1 MTKEE
6 LKQKVCDAIDK
17 RAEDIMSFGTSV
29 FDEPELGYKE
39 TKTSAKVQEAMDKL
53 GIPYTTGWAITGV
66 KGRLK
71 GKNSKRT
78 VAVMGELD
86 SIVCRRHPSADPV
99 TGAAHC
105 CGHFIQIS
113 DMLGVAMALKDAGAM
128 DYLGGDVVFFAV
140 PSEECIE
147 IEYRKKLMD
156 EGKIHFFGGKQEI
169 ILQGGFDDIDAAMDM
184 HAYSTD
190 DPEGNII
197 LNGGMSGFITKLIE
211 YHGKAAHAA
220 GQPHLGINA
229 LNACMLGIMGVNALR
244 ETFQEKD
251 HVRFHPIITSG
262 GDLVNVVP
270 DLVRMESYVRA
281 ASADAMKFYN
291 DRINRAL
298 RAGADAIGA
307 TCEIKDM
314 PGYLPME
321 QDKALGK
328 ICEAN
333 ADAIFG
339 KDHVDTNPPFNAGS
353 TDVGDICNLMPCIH
367 PHVGCVHGA
376 LHSAEFELFQKQA
389 AYIKTTKVMAM
400 TVIDLLYDN
409 AAGLEDILKD
419 YKPRMTK
426 EQYLAYMDSL
436 RS

>member
-6 LKQKVCDAIDK
+6 LKQKVCDTIDK

-29 FDEPELGYKE
+29 FNEPELGYKE
-39 TKTSAKVQEAMDKL
+39 TKTSTKVQEAMDKL
-53 GIPYTTGWAITGV
+53 GIPYTTGWGITGV
-66 KGRLK
+66 KGRLT
-71 GKNSKRT
+71 GKHSKRT

-169 ILQGGFDDIDAAMDM
+169 ILQGGFDDIDAAMEM

-220 GQPHLGINA
+220 GQPHLGVNA

-339 KDHVDTNPPFNAGS
+339 KEHVDTNPPFNAGS

-400 TVIDLLYDN
+400 TVIDLLYDD
-409 AAGLEDILKD
+409 AQGLEDILKD

>member
-29 FDEPELGYKE
+29 FNEPELGYKE

-53 GIPYTTGWAITGV
+53 GIPYTTGWGITGV
-66 KGRLK
+66 KGRLT
-71 GKNSKRT
+71 GKHSKRT

-169 ILQGGFDDIDAAMDM
+169 ILQGGFDNIDAAMEM

-220 GQPHLGINA
+220 GQPHLGVNA

-339 KDHVDTNPPFNAGS
+339 KEHVDTNPPFNAGS

-400 TVIDLLYDN
+400 TVIDLLYDD
-409 AAGLEDILKD
+409 AQGLEDILKD

>member
-29 FDEPELGYKE
+29 LDEPELGYKE

-169 ILQGGFDDIDAAMDM
+169 ILQGGFDDIDAAMEM

-220 GQPHLGINA
+220 GQPHLGVNA

-333 ADAIFG
+333 ADTIFG

-367 PHVGCVHGA
+367 PHVGCVHRA

>member
-29 FDEPELGYKE
+29 FNEPELGYKE

-53 GIPYTTGWAITGV
+53 GIPYTTGWGITGV
-66 KGRLK
+66 KGRLT
-71 GKNSKRT
+71 GKHSKRT

-169 ILQGGFDDIDAAMDM
+169 ILQGGFDDIDAAMEM

-220 GQPHLGINA
+220 GQPHLGVNA

-328 ICEAN
+328 LCEAN

-339 KDHVDTNPPFNAGS
+339 KEHVDTNPPFNAGS

-400 TVIDLLYDN
+400 TVIDLLYDD
-409 AAGLEDILKD
+409 AQGLEDILKD

>member
-29 FDEPELGYKE
+29 FNEPELGYKE

-53 GIPYTTGWAITGV
+53 GIPYTTGWGITGV
-66 KGRLK
+66 KGRLT
-71 GKNSKRT
+71 GKHSKRT

-169 ILQGGFDDIDAAMDM
+169 ILQGGFDDIDAAMEM

-220 GQPHLGINA
+220 GQPHLGVNA

-339 KDHVDTNPPFNAGS
+339 KEHVDTNPPFNAGS

-400 TVIDLLYDN
+400 TVIDLLYDD
-409 AAGLEDILKD
+409 AQGLEDILKD

-426 EQYLAYMDSL
+426 EQYLAYMDYLS
-436 RS
+436 S

>member
-29 FDEPELGYKE
+29 FNKPELGYKE

-53 GIPYTTGWAITGV
+53 GIPYTTGWGITGV
-66 KGRLK
+66 KGRLT
-71 GKNSKRT
+71 GKHSKRT

-169 ILQGGFDDIDAAMDM
+169 ILQGGFDDIDAAMEM

-220 GQPHLGINA
+220 GQPHLGVNA

-328 ICEAN
+328 LCEAN

-339 KDHVDTNPPFNAGS
+339 KEHVDTNPPFNAGS

-400 TVIDLLYDN
+400 TVIDLLYDD
-409 AAGLEDILKD
+409 AQGLEDILKD

>member
-29 FDEPELGYKE
+29 FNEPELGYKE

-53 GIPYTTGWAITGV
+53 GIPYTTGWGITGV
-66 KGRLK
+66 KGRLT
-71 GKNSKRT
+71 GKHSKRT

-169 ILQGGFDDIDAAMDM
+169 ILQGGFDDIDAAMEM

-190 DPEGNII
+190 DQEGNII

-220 GQPHLGINA
+220 GQPHLGVNV

-339 KDHVDTNPPFNAGS
+339 KEHVDTNPPFNAGS

-400 TVIDLLYDN
+400 TVIDLLYDD
-409 AAGLEDILKD
+409 AQGLEDILKD

>member
-29 FDEPELGYKE
+29 LDEPELGYKE

-169 ILQGGFDDIDAAMDM
+169 ILQGGFDDIDAAMEM

-220 GQPHLGINA
+220 GQPHLGVNA
-229 LNACMLGIMGVNALR
+229 LNACMLGIMVVNALR

-333 ADAIFG
+333 ADTIFG

>member
-6 LKQKVCDAIDK
+6 LKQKVCDTIDK

-29 FDEPELGYKE
+29 FNEPELGYKE
-39 TKTSAKVQEAMDKL
+39 TKTSTKVQEAMDKL
-53 GIPYTTGWAITGV
+53 GIPYTTGWGIAGV
-66 KGRLK
+66 KGRLT
-71 GKNSKRT
+71 GKHSKRT

-169 ILQGGFDDIDAAMDM
+169 ILQGGFDDIDAAMEM

-190 DPEGNII
+190 DQEGNII

-220 GQPHLGINA
+220 GQPHLGVNA

-339 KDHVDTNPPFNAGS
+339 KEHVDTNPPFNAGS

-400 TVIDLLYDN
+400 TVIDLLYDD
-409 AAGLEDILKD
+409 AQGLEDILKD

>member
-29 FDEPELGYKE
+29 LDEPELGYKE

-169 ILQGGFDDIDAAMDM
+169 ILQGGFDDIDAAMEM

>member
-29 FDEPELGYKE
+29 FNKPELGYKE

-53 GIPYTTGWAITGV
+53 GIPYTTGWGITGV
-66 KGRLK
+66 KGRLT
-71 GKNSKRT
+71 GKHSKRT

-169 ILQGGFDDIDAAMDM
+169 ILQGGFDDIDAAMEM

-220 GQPHLGINA
+220 GQPHLGVNA

-339 KDHVDTNPPFNAGS
+339 KEHVDTNPPFNAGS

-400 TVIDLLYDN
+400 TVIDLLYDD
-409 AAGLEDILKD
+409 AQGLEDILKD

>member
-29 FDEPELGYKE
+29 FNEPELGYKE

-53 GIPYTTGWAITGV
+53 GIPYTTGWGITGV
-66 KGRLK
+66 KGRLT
-71 GKNSKRT
+71 GKHSKRT

-169 ILQGGFDDIDAAMDM
+169 ILQGGFDDIDAAMEM

-220 GQPHLGINA
+220 GQPHLGVNA

-262 GDLVNVVP
+262 SDLVNVVP

-339 KDHVDTNPPFNAGS
+339 KEHVDTNPPFNAGS

-400 TVIDLLYDN
+400 TVIDLLYDD
-409 AAGLEDILKD
+409 AQGLEDILKD

>member
-29 FDEPELGYKE
+29 FNKPELGYKE

-53 GIPYTTGWAITGV
+53 GIPYTTGWGITGV
-66 KGRLK
+66 KGRLT
-71 GKNSKRT
+71 GKHSKRT

-169 ILQGGFDDIDAAMDM
+169 ILQGGFDDIDAAMEM

-220 GQPHLGINA
+220 GQPHLGVNA

-339 KDHVDTNPPFNAGS
+339 KEHVDTNPSFNAGS

-400 TVIDLLYDN
+400 TVIDLLYDD
-409 AAGLEDILKD
+409 AQGLEDILKD

>member
-29 FDEPELGYKE
+29 FNEPELGYKE

-53 GIPYTTGWAITGV
+53 GIPYTTGWGITGV
-66 KGRLK
+66 KGRLT
-71 GKNSKRT
+71 GKHSKRT

-140 PSEECIE
+140 PSDECIE

-169 ILQGGFDDIDAAMDM
+169 ILQGGFDDIDAAMEM

-220 GQPHLGINA
+220 GQPHLGVNA

-262 GDLVNVVP
+262 GELVNVVP

-339 KDHVDTNPPFNAGS
+339 KEHVDTNPPFNAGS

-400 TVIDLLYDN
+400 TVIDLLYDD
-409 AAGLEDILKD
+409 AQGLEDILKD

>member
-29 FDEPELGYKE
+29 FNEPELGYKE
-39 TKTSAKVQEAMDKL
+39 AKTSAKVQEAMDKL
-53 GIPYTTGWAITGV
+53 GIPYTTGWGITGV
-66 KGRLK
+66 KGRLT
-71 GKNSKRT
+71 GKHSKRT

-169 ILQGGFDDIDAAMDM
+169 ILQGGFDDIDAAMEM

-220 GQPHLGINA
+220 GQPHLGVNA

-339 KDHVDTNPPFNAGS
+339 KEHVDTNPPFNAGS

-400 TVIDLLYDN
+400 TVIDLLYDD
-409 AAGLEDILKD
+409 AQGLEDILKD

>member
-6 LKQKVCDAIDK
+6 LKQKVCDTIDK

-29 FDEPELGYKE
+29 FNEPELGYKE
-39 TKTSAKVQEAMDKL
+39 TKTSTKVQEAMDKL
-53 GIPYTTGWAITGV
+53 GIPYTTGWGITGV
-66 KGRLK
+66 KGRLT
-71 GKNSKRT
+71 GKHSKRT

-169 ILQGGFDDIDAAMDM
+169 ILQGGFDDIDAAMEM

-190 DPEGNII
+190 DQEGNII

-220 GQPHLGINA
+220 GQPHLGVNA

-339 KDHVDTNPPFNAGS
+339 KEHVDTNPPFNAGS

-400 TVIDLLYDN
+400 TVIDLLYDD
-409 AAGLEDILKD
+409 AQGLEDILKD

>member
-169 ILQGGFDDIDAAMDM
+169 ILQGGFDDIDAAMEM

-220 GQPHLGINA
+220 GQPHLGVNA

-426 EQYLAYMDSL
+426 EQYLVYMDSL

>member
-1 MTKEE
+1 
-6 LKQKVCDAIDK
+6 
-17 RAEDIMSFGTSV
+17 
-29 FDEPELGYKE
+29 
-39 TKTSAKVQEAMDKL
+39 
-53 GIPYTTGWAITGV
+53 
-66 KGRLK
+66 
-71 GKNSKRT
+71 
-78 VAVMGELD
+78 
-86 SIVCRRHPSADPV
+86 
-99 TGAAHC
+99 
-105 CGHFIQIS
+105 
-113 DMLGVAMALKDAGAM
+113 M

-169 ILQGGFDDIDAAMDM
+169 ILQGGFDDIDAAMEM

-220 GQPHLGINA
+220 GQPHLGVNA

-251 HVRFHPIITSG
+251 HVCFHPIITSG

>member
-29 FDEPELGYKE
+29 FNEPELGYKE
-39 TKTSAKVQEAMDKL
+39 MKTSAKVQEAMDKL
-53 GIPYTTGWAITGV
+53 GIPYTTGWGITGV
-66 KGRLK
+66 KGRLT
-71 GKNSKRT
+71 GKHSKRT

-169 ILQGGFDDIDAAMDM
+169 IRQGGFDDIDAAMEM

-220 GQPHLGINA
+220 GQPHLGVNA

-281 ASADAMKFYN
+281 ASADAMKYYN

-339 KDHVDTNPPFNAGS
+339 KEHVDTNPPFNAGS

-400 TVIDLLYDN
+400 TVIDLLYDD
-409 AAGLEDILKD
+409 AQGLEDILKD

>member
-29 FDEPELGYKE
+29 FNEPELGYKE
-39 TKTSAKVQEAMDKL
+39 TKTSTKVQEAMDKL
-53 GIPYTTGWAITGV
+53 GIPYTTGWGITGV
-66 KGRLK
+66 KGRLT
-71 GKNSKRT
+71 GKHSKRT

-128 DYLGGDVVFFAV
+128 DYLSGDVVFFAV

-169 ILQGGFDDIDAAMDM
+169 ILQGGFDDIDAAMEM

-220 GQPHLGINA
+220 GQPHLGVNA

-339 KDHVDTNPPFNAGS
+339 KEHVDTNPPFNAGS

-400 TVIDLLYDN
+400 TVIDLLYDD
-409 AAGLEDILKD
+409 AQGLEDILKD

>member
-169 ILQGGFDDIDAAMDM
+169 ILQGGFDDIDAAMEM

-197 LNGGMSGFITKLIE
+197 LNGVMSGFITKLIE

-281 ASADAMKFYN
+281 AS
-291 DRINRAL
+291 
-298 RAGADAIGA
+298 ADAIGA

>member
-169 ILQGGFDDIDAAMDM
+169 ILQGGFDDIDAAMEM

-409 AAGLEDILKD
+409 ATGLEDILKD

>member
-66 KGRLK
+66 KGLLK

-169 ILQGGFDDIDAAMDM
+169 ILQGGFDDIDAAMEM

>member
-29 FDEPELGYKE
+29 FNEPELGYKE

-53 GIPYTTGWAITGV
+53 GIPYTTGWGITGV
-66 KGRLK
+66 KGRLT
-71 GKNSKRT
+71 GKHSKRT

-169 ILQGGFDDIDAAMDM
+169 ILQGGFDDIDAAMEM

-220 GQPHLGINA
+220 GQPHLGVNA

-321 QDKALGK
+321 QNKALGK

-339 KDHVDTNPPFNAGS
+339 KEHVDTNPPFNAGS

-400 TVIDLLYDN
+400 TVIDLLYDD
-409 AAGLEDILKD
+409 AQGLEDILKD

>member
-29 FDEPELGYKE
+29 FNEPELGYKE

-53 GIPYTTGWAITGV
+53 GIPYTTGWGITGV
-66 KGRLK
+66 KGRLT
-71 GKNSKRT
+71 GKHSKRT

-169 ILQGGFDDIDAAMDM
+169 ILQGGFDDIDAAMEM

-220 GQPHLGINA
+220 GQPHLGVNA

-333 ADAIFG
+333 ADAICG
-339 KDHVDTNPPFNAGS
+339 KEHVDTNPPFNAGS

-400 TVIDLLYDN
+400 TVIDLLYDD
-409 AAGLEDILKD
+409 AQGLEDILKD

>member
-29 FDEPELGYKE
+29 FNEPELGYKE

-53 GIPYTTGWAITGV
+53 GIPYTTGWGITGV
-66 KGRLK
+66 KGRLT
-71 GKNSKRT
+71 GKHSKRT

-86 SIVCRRHPSADPV
+86 SIVCRCHPSADPV

-169 ILQGGFDDIDAAMDM
+169 ILQGGFDDIDAAMEM

-190 DPEGNII
+190 DQEGNII

-220 GQPHLGINA
+220 GQPHLGVNA

-339 KDHVDTNPPFNAGS
+339 KEHVDTNPPFNAGS

-400 TVIDLLYDN
+400 TVIDLLYDD
-409 AAGLEDILKD
+409 AQGLEDILKD

>member
-29 FDEPELGYKE
+29 FNEPELGYKE

-53 GIPYTTGWAITGV
+53 GIPYTTGWGITGV
-66 KGRLK
+66 KGRLT
-71 GKNSKRT
+71 GKHSKRT

-169 ILQGGFDDIDAAMDM
+169 ILQGGFDDIDAAMEM

-197 LNGGMSGFITKLIE
+197 LNGGMSGFITNLIE

-220 GQPHLGINA
+220 GQLHLGVSA

-339 KDHVDTNPPFNAGS
+339 KEHVDTNPPFNAGS

-400 TVIDLLYDN
+400 TVIDLLYDD
-409 AAGLEDILKD
+409 AQGLEDILKD

>member
-29 FDEPELGYKE
+29 FNEPELGYKE

-53 GIPYTTGWAITGV
+53 GIPYTTGWGITGV
-66 KGRLK
+66 KGRLT
-71 GKNSKRT
+71 GKHSKRT

-169 ILQGGFDDIDAAMDM
+169 ILQGGFDDIDAAMEM

-220 GQPHLGINA
+220 GQPHLGVNA
-229 LNACMLGIMGVNALR
+229 LNACMLGIMGVNTLR

-298 RAGADAIGA
+298 RAGADAIGG

-339 KDHVDTNPPFNAGS
+339 KEHVDTNPPFNAGS

-400 TVIDLLYDN
+400 TVIDLLYDD
-409 AAGLEDILKD
+409 AQGLEDILKD

>member
-29 FDEPELGYKE
+29 FNEPELGYKE

-53 GIPYTTGWAITGV
+53 GIPYTTGWGITGV
-66 KGRLK
+66 KGRLT
-71 GKNSKRT
+71 GKHSKRT

-169 ILQGGFDDIDAAMDM
+169 ILQGGFDDIDAAMEM

-220 GQPHLGINA
+220 GQPHLGVNA

-339 KDHVDTNPPFNAGS
+339 KEHVDTNPPFNAGS

-400 TVIDLLYDN
+400 TVIDLLYDD
-409 AAGLEDILKD
+409 AQGLEDILKD
-419 YKPRMTK
+419 NTPRMTK

>member
-169 ILQGGFDDIDAAMDM
+169 ILQGGFDDIDAAMEM

>member
-29 FDEPELGYKE
+29 FNEPELGYKE

-53 GIPYTTGWAITGV
+53 GIPYTTGWGITGV
-66 KGRLK
+66 KGHLT
-71 GKNSKRT
+71 GKHSKRT

-169 ILQGGFDDIDAAMDM
+169 ILQGGFDDIDAAMEM

-220 GQPHLGINA
+220 GQPHLGVNA

-339 KDHVDTNPPFNAGS
+339 KEHVDTNPPFNAGS

-400 TVIDLLYDN
+400 TVIDLLYDD
-409 AAGLEDILKD
+409 AQGLEDILKD

>member
-169 ILQGGFDDIDAAMDM
+169 ILQGGFDDIDAAMEM

-220 GQPHLGINA
+220 GQPHLGVNA

-333 ADAIFG
+333 ADTIFG

-400 TVIDLLYDN
+400 TIIDLLYDN

>member
-29 FDEPELGYKE
+29 FNEPELGYKE

-53 GIPYTTGWAITGV
+53 GIPYTTGWGITGV
-66 KGRLK
+66 KGRLT
-71 GKNSKRT
+71 GKHSKRT

-169 ILQGGFDDIDAAMDM
+169 ILQGGFDDIDAAMEM

-197 LNGGMSGFITKLIE
+197 HNGGMSGFITKLIE

-220 GQPHLGINA
+220 GQPHLGVNA

-339 KDHVDTNPPFNAGS
+339 KEHVDTNPPFNAGS

-400 TVIDLLYDN
+400 TVIDLLYDD
-409 AAGLEDILKD
+409 AQGLEDILKD

>member
-29 FDEPELGYKE
+29 FNEPELGYKE

-53 GIPYTTGWAITGV
+53 GIPYTTGWGITGV
-66 KGRLK
+66 KGRLT
-71 GKNSKRT
+71 GKSSKRT

-169 ILQGGFDDIDAAMDM
+169 ILQGGFDDIDAAMEM

-220 GQPHLGINA
+220 GQPHLGVNA

-328 ICEAN
+328 ICEVN
-333 ADAIFG
+333 ADTIFG
-339 KDHVDTNPPFNAGS
+339 KEHVDTNPPFNAGS

-400 TVIDLLYDN
+400 TVIDLLYDD
-409 AAGLEDILKD
+409 AKGLEDILKD

>member
-29 FDEPELGYKE
+29 FNEPELGYKE

-53 GIPYTTGWAITGV
+53 GIPYTTGWGITGV
-66 KGRLK
+66 KGRLT
-71 GKNSKRT
+71 GKHSKRT

-169 ILQGGFDDIDAAMDM
+169 ILQGGFDDIDAAMEM

-220 GQPHLGINA
+220 GQPHLGVNA

-339 KDHVDTNPPFNAGS
+339 KKHVDTNPPFNAGS

-400 TVIDLLYDN
+400 TVIDLLYDD
-409 AAGLEDILKD
+409 AQGLEDILKD

>member
-29 FDEPELGYKE
+29 FNEPELGYKE

-53 GIPYTTGWAITGV
+53 GIPYTTGWGITGV
-66 KGRLK
+66 KGRLT
-71 GKNSKRT
+71 GKHSKRT

-169 ILQGGFDDIDAAMDM
+169 ILQGGFDDIDAAMEM

-220 GQPHLGINA
+220 GQPHLGVNA

-298 RAGADAIGA
+298 RAGADAIGV

-328 ICEAN
+328 LCEAN

-339 KDHVDTNPPFNAGS
+339 KEHVDTNPPFNAGS

-400 TVIDLLYDN
+400 TVIDLLYDD
-409 AAGLEDILKD
+409 AQGLEDILKD

>member
-29 FDEPELGYKE
+29 FNEPELGYKE
-39 TKTSAKVQEAMDKL
+39 AKTSAKVQEAMDKL
-53 GIPYTTGWAITGV
+53 GIPYTTGWGITGV
-66 KGRLK
+66 KGRLT
-71 GKNSKRT
+71 GKHSKRT

-140 PSEECIE
+140 PSQECIE

-169 ILQGGFDDIDAAMDM
+169 ILQGGFDDIDAAMEM

-220 GQPHLGINA
+220 GQPHLGVNA

-339 KDHVDTNPPFNAGS
+339 KEHVDTNPPFNAGS

-367 PHVGCVHGA
+367 PHVGCIHGA

-400 TVIDLLYDN
+400 TVIDLLYDD
-409 AAGLEDILKD
+409 AQGLEDILKD

>member
-29 FDEPELGYKE
+29 FNEPELGYKE

-53 GIPYTTGWAITGV
+53 GIPYTTGWGITGV
-66 KGRLK
+66 KGRLT
-71 GKNSKRT
+71 GKHSKRT

-169 ILQGGFDDIDAAMDM
+169 ILQSGFDDIDAAMEM

-220 GQPHLGINA
+220 GQPHLGVNA

-339 KDHVDTNPPFNAGS
+339 KEHVDTNPPFNAGS

-400 TVIDLLYDN
+400 TVIDLLYDD
-409 AAGLEDILKD
+409 AQGLEDILKD

>member
-1 MTKEE
+1 MTKQE

-29 FDEPELGYKE
+29 FNEPELGYKE
-39 TKTSAKVQEAMDKL
+39 TKTSTKVQEAMDKL
-53 GIPYTTGWAITGV
+53 GIPYTTGWGITGV
-66 KGRLK
+66 KGRLT
-71 GKNSKRT
+71 GKHSKRT

-169 ILQGGFDDIDAAMDM
+169 ILQGGFDDIDAAMEM

-220 GQPHLGINA
+220 GQPHLGVNA

-339 KDHVDTNPPFNAGS
+339 KEHVDTNPPFNAGS

-400 TVIDLLYDN
+400 TVIDLLYDD
-409 AAGLEDILKD
+409 AQGLEDILKD

>member
-169 ILQGGFDDIDAAMDM
+169 ILQGGFDDIDAAMEM

-220 GQPHLGINA
+220 GQPHLGVNA

-281 ASADAMKFYN
+281 ASADAMRFYN

-333 ADAIFG
+333 ADTIFG